1 MTDEAG
7 DLVLRSLSA
16 AELADFVRLEGL
28 VWGWP
33 PYDSRRSFYADF
45 LEPEH
50 TWGVFHDDR
59 LVASHGM
66 VRLQLTVPGGRVVDA
81 AGITILA
88 IHPQFRG
95 RGLMSRLTN
104 NAHELIR
111 RDSREP
117 IAVGVPHHSRTHLRY
132 GYGIASR
139 YANVELEVHGQRS
152 LRDIPDRC
160 ELEYTDAKTAL
171 QEMDQLAQQMTGQR
185 NGWIPRKLCASEYQ
199 YSGAEQ
205 PDGDFGP
212 VSFVLHRTTAGV
224 VHGFLSYRL
233 SSGADP
239 YGRPS
244 GTLKVVELFGL
255 DALAEAQLW
264 QHCLSNP
271 VITKI
276 IAARRPV
283 NDPIGARLSDP
294 RAWRQV
300 IRDDMILTT
309 LDIPAALAARCYS
322 REDTLVLGIYGPT
335 AADEAGRPASFELS
349 GGLDGASCRRVAA
362 APDLVLSLSAL
373 GTAYLGDVS
382 LVDLAASGQVV
393 EHVPGSLR
401 RASAMFSWSPA
412 PWIQDTF

>member
-1 MTDEAG
+1 MADAAG

-33 PYDSRRSFYADF
+33 AYDSRTSFYAEF
-45 LEPEH
+45 LEPGH

-88 IHPQFRG
+88 IHPQYRG

-111 RDSREP
+111 RDGREP

-152 LRDIPDRC
+152 VRDIPGPC
-160 ELEYTDAKTAL
+160 EVEYADAKTAL
-171 QEMDQLAQQMTGQR
+171 GELDQLSRRMTGQR
-185 NGWIPRKLCASEYQ
+185 NGWIPRKLCASAYQ

-205 PDGDFGP
+205 PEGDFGP
-212 VSFVLHRTTAGV
+212 VAFVLHRTGAGTV
-224 VHGFLSYRL
+224 DGFLSYRL
-233 SSGADP
+233 SSGADS
-239 YGRPS
+239 YGRPI

-255 DALAEAQLW
+255 DGQAEARLW

-271 VITKI
+271 VVTRIT
-276 IAARRPV
+276 AARRPV
-283 NDPIGARLSDP
+283 NDPIAARLADP

-309 LDIPAALAARCYS
+309 LDIPVALGARCYG
-322 REDTLVLGIYGPT
+322 REDTVVLGIYGP
-335 AADEAGRPASFELS
+335 ADGRPASFELS
-349 GGLDGASCRRVAA
+349 GGIDGAGCRRVAA
-362 APDLVLSLSAL
+362 APDVVLSLSAL
-373 GTAYLGDVS
+373 GAAYLGDVS
-382 LVDLAASGQVV
+382 LVDLAASGQVA
-393 EHVPGSLR
+393 EHAAGSLR